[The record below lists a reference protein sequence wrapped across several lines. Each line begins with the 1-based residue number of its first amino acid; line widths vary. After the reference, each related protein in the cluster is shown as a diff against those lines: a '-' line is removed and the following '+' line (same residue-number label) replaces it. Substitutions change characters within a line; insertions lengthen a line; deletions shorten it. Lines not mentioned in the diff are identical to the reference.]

1 MNCTRMIWKK
11 RINLYYS
18 YTPGPWP
25 HLPCREWGYCW
36 PSVEILKIP
45 INKSAKI
52 VFCKNVCIKYTNFR
66 ITVLDEW
73 CKTFRVIFPFWLLMK
88 IVDKLPTRYFFFGGG
103 GAGPRPA
110 IRTQVPRAFMSLE
123 LEKFVL
129 KLEGQPSFQG
139 SCPCCLNLFC
149 LPGLCSC
156 PVFISVR
163 TEGLYSRYDWADLY
177 PGPCLFSS
185 EV

>member
-88 IVDKLPTRYFFFGGG
+88 IVDKLPTRYFFFWGGG
-103 GAGPRPA
+103 LVLGLR
-110 IRTQVPRAFMSLE
+110 FE
-123 LEKFVL
+123 LR
-129 KLEGQPSFQG
+129 SQG
-139 SCPCCLNLFC
+139 LSCLWNWRNLFWSSKGN
-149 LPGLCSC
+149 LPSRA
-156 PVFISVR
+156 PVLVAWTYSASQDCVVV
-163 TEGLYSRYDWADLY
+163 LYLSQ
-177 PGPCLFSS
+177 
-185 EV
+185 